1 MTAPAGLAERA
12 TALRAAAPRYLA
24 LGVLAL
30 LLLLGL
36 RSLFF
41 SPAAS
46 APAPAAA
53 TADAPS
59 RAFALQFARAY
70 LTFDV
75 DRPAARSRALA
86 PFLSDAVDA
95 EAGFFAGDGRQEVVW
110 AEVASDQPALTD
122 GRAITIAAAIST
134 QPLPVYLTVT
144 VAHERGGP
152 LSLVGYPAFVGAP
165 AISRDAP
172 SVSRSTVEDEQLT
185 AVVARA
191 LRNYL
196 VRLGSEPQGRL
207 GSRRRGHPADPAPA
221 GQVGRADRL
230 AGAQRRPRRARD
242 RRSDRRSRRHL
253 HARLRTGDR
262 DPRPPLHRLH
272 RGHPDLR
279 LTTHEPEERHQMKRR
294 IAVTVGSVVLLLA
307 AFAAAQ
313 PTGST
318 VLRAGGLDTAE
329 AAVSKSLGQGGG
341 GDVSGAGDRLGGLL
355 SKVGAPIVIA
365 VAGFFLLG
373 ALAARNVGASVGV
386 VLITL
391 VALIFLVSPESIES
405 LAKGIAETV
414 F

>member
-1 MTAPAGLAERA
+1 MTAPAGLTERV

-46 APAPAAA
+46 APARAAA

-70 LTFDV
+70 LTYDV
-75 DRPAARSRALA
+75 ERPAARSRALA

-95 EAGFFAGDGRQEVVW
+95 DAGFFAASGTQTVIW

-144 VAHERGGP
+144 VAHEPDGP

-172 SVSRSTVEDEQLT
+172 TVSRSAVEDAAVA
-185 AVVARA
+185 AVVSRA

-196 VRLGSEPQGRL
+196 AGSAQNLKADLAPGAAVTLPTLALRVRS
-207 GSRRRGHPADPAPA
+207 
-221 GQVGRADRL
+221 VGRIDW
-230 AGAQRRPRRARD
+230 
-242 RRSDRRSRRHL
+242 
-253 HARLRTGDR
+253 
-262 DPRPPLHRLH
+262 
-272 RGHPDLR
+272 
-279 LTTHEPEERHQMKRR
+279 
-294 IAVTVGSVVLLLA
+294 
-307 AFAAAQ
+307 
-313 PTGST
+313 
-318 VLRAGGLDTAE
+318 
-329 AAVSKSLGQGGG
+329 LGR
-341 GDVSGAGDRLGGLL
+341 SGAR
-355 SKVGAPIVIA
+355 A
-365 VAGFFLLG
+365 VL
-373 ALAARNVGASVGV
+373 ASVEAIDARGATY
-386 VLITL
+386 TL
-391 VALIFLVSPESIES
+391 AYEL
-405 LAKGIAETV
+405 GIAIGERPYIDFIEVIPTSG
-414 F
+414 